1 MFCPGCGS
9 SASDGDRFCRTC
21 GRSLATPEAQPP
33 LKVVTA
39 APRPHRARRRILP
52 IALRLLSVVGL
63 VSSGIGTWS
72 LLHADA
78 APAAQRP
85 ATPVPLVATSSPTAS
100 ASPVASPSA
109 TPVPTSPPDEWASWP
124 TCSSAT
130 LAYQISYPP
139 DWYTGE
145 SSDPLGCRFF
155 DHSSFT
161 VTTDSPLPATSIR
174 IYIGSTTF
182 AKADR
187 DYRPGPGSAV
197 IRRSPAN
204 VDGHPAF
211 FVEVR
216 TSTGGKAFAVII
228 DLGADALVIDTFSDY
243 DRDFKSAMSYV
254 MLMSGSLSFLSG
266 DAG

>member
-9 SASDGDRFCRTC
+9 SALDGDRFCRTC
-21 GRSLATPEAQPP
+21 GRSLGTAEEQSP
-33 LKVVTA
+33 LRVVTA
-39 APRPHRARRRILP
+39 APRPQRERRRILP
-52 IALRLLSVVGL
+52 LALRVVSVVGL

-78 APAAQRP
+78 APATQ
-85 ATPVPLVATSSPTAS
+85 TPSGAAPLVAEPSPTAS

-109 TPVPTSPPDEWASWP
+109 SPVPTSPPDEWASWP

-139 DWYTGE
+139 DWSTGE
-145 SSDPLGCRFF
+145 TSDALGCRFF
-155 DHSSFT
+155 DPSSFT
-161 VTTDSPLPATSIR
+161 ATTDSPLPTTSIR
-174 IYIGSTTF
+174 IYIGSSTF
-182 AKADR
+182 AKADH

-204 VDGHPAF
+204 VDGHRAF
-211 FVEVR
+211 FVEVH

-228 DLGADALVIDTFSDY
+228 YLGGDALVIDTFSDY
-243 DRDFKSAMSYV
+243 DRDFKSSLSYV
-254 MLMSGSLSFLSG
+254 MLMSGSLSFSSG